1 MGQNIVRDPARKSEP
16 SAIQSV
22 PGPVS
27 FGSVDLALV
36 AGDQNGYL
44 TIIAAAAAAK

>member
-1 MGQNIVRDPARKSEP
+1 MGQNIVRDHVHKSEP

-22 PGPVS
+22 PRSLS
-27 FGSVDLALV
+27 FGSVDATLV

-44 TIIAAAAAAK
+44 TIVAAAQ